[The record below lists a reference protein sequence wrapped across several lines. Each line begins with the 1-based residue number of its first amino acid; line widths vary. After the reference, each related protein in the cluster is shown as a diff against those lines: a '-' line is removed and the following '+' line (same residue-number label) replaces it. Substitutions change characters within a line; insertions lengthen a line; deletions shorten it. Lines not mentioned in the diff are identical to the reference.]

1 MITFTLNFDDTAL
14 IKEAGKKNDEIGKA
28 VVAAAF
34 IMRDNARQNLKSSP
48 YKMDNVAEGIML
60 GTIKKDYRHEWHPK
74 VKLHSFGYLTKDSTL
89 ARIFVGGT
97 VPRYTGKSKRQLAG
111 YEIHRNKRSSRRA
124 IWDTPQERFT
134 GYIRN
139 SEAIERAVNQGI
151 LDNKINE
158 VLK

>member
-14 IKEAGKKNDEIGKA
+14 IKEAEKKNDEIGKA

-34 IMRDNARQNLKSSP
+34 IMKDNARKNLKSSP
-48 YKMDNVAEGIML
+48 YKMNNVAEGIIL
-60 GTIKKDYRHEWHPK
+60 GTLKKDYRHEWHPK

-97 VPRYTGKSKRQLAG
+97 VPRYTGK
-111 YEIHRNKRSSRRA
+111 
-124 IWDTPQERFT
+124 RFT

-139 SEAIERAVNQGI
+139 SDAIGKAVNQGI